1 MAHFRKNGGK
11 LSRKAEQAIAALLA
25 NPTIA
30 EAATACGVSER
41 SLWRWLQNPDFQRRF
56 KEAQAAAF
64 DDAVRELQAASIVAA
79 RTLRE
84 VAEDKEAS
92 ASARVAAALGIF
104 TQTYKGREQGD
115 LLQRVERLQ
124 AMLEALEREKKR
136 WA

>member
-1 MAHFRKNGGK
+1 MPKGEEK
-11 LSRKAEQAIAALLA
+11 LTWKQEKALSALLA
-25 NPTIA
+25 HSSLKDAAQAADVA
-30 EAATACGVSER
+30 EKT
-41 SLWRWLQNPDFQRRF
+41 LWRWMQNPTFRQRFR
-56 KEAQAAAF
+56 EAQAAAF

-84 VAEDKEAS
+84 VAEDKTAS

-104 TQTYKGREQGD
+104 AQTYKGREQGD
-115 LLQRVERLQ
+115 MMQRIERLQ